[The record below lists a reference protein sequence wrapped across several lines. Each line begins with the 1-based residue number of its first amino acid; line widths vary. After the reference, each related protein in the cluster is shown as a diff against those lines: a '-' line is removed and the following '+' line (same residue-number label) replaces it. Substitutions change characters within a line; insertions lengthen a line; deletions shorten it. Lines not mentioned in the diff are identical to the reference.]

1 MTSFASTLHL
11 SNNVKSIKSLRDF
24 RFSRNGKCFPIAPD
38 QCGQYAHYQ
47 TFSSSKTE
55 LALSEKTLTCRDLLD
70 NKNKENLKIKMSL
83 HIEQPKKTRPKFKES
98 ALKVNTYSLLICTWV
113 LKNRVRP
120 TGFLASKNQ
129 FWNWFLQAT
138 QYSNTGCEVFRRGV
152 QN

>member
-24 RFSRNGKCFPIAPD
+24 RFSRNEKCFPIAPD

-55 LALSEKTLTCRDLLD
+55 LALSEKSLTCRDLLD

-98 ALKVNTYSLLICTWV
+98 ALKVNSTYDRLLTTFFPRLVRHLILLQTHKCSLLIMGLHIFEIKLC
-113 LKNRVRP
+113 
-120 TGFLASKNQ
+120 
-129 FWNWFLQAT
+129 
-138 QYSNTGCEVFRRGV
+138 
-152 QN
+152 

>member
-11 SNNVKSIKSLRDF
+11 SNNVKSIKSLRGDI

-55 LALSEKTLTCRDLLD
+55 LALSEKSLTCRDLLD

-98 ALKVNTYSLLICTWV
+98 ALKVIITYDRLT
-113 LKNRVRP
+113 
-120 TGFLASKNQ
+120 TFFHQ
-129 FWNWFLQAT
+129 FFPRN
-138 QYSNTGCEVFRRGV
+138 VK
-152 QN
+152 

>member
-1 MTSFASTLHL
+1 MPNFWHL
-11 SNNVKSIKSLRDF
+11 TIKSNEYVDSQAKIFLILYPPLENFTTRTA
-24 RFSRNGKCFPIAPD
+24 I
-38 QCGQYAHYQ
+38 GQYAQYQ
-47 TFSSSKTE
+47 PFSSSKTE
-55 LALSEKTLTCRDLLD
+55 LALSEKSLTCRDLLD

-138 QYSNTGCEVFRRGV
+138 QAIIIYVVCWTWFFKDR
-152 QN
+152 

>member
-24 RFSRNGKCFPIAPD
+24 RFSRNEKCFPIAPD

-70 NKNKENLKIKMSL
+70 NKNKENLKIRMSL

-98 ALKVNTYSLLICTWV
+98 ALKVNSTYDRLT
-113 LKNRVRP
+113 
-120 TGFLASKNQ
+120 TFLHQ
-129 FWNWFLQAT
+129 FFPRN
-138 QYSNTGCEVFRRGV
+138 VK
-152 QN
+152 

>member
-24 RFSRNGKCFPIAPD
+24 RFSRNEKCFPIAPD

-98 ALKVNTYSLLICTWV
+98 ALKVNSTYDRLT
-113 LKNRVRP
+113 
-120 TGFLASKNQ
+120 TFFHQ
-129 FWNWFLQAT
+129 FFPRNVKKSAIWA
-138 QYSNTGCEVFRRGV
+138 FRKCDFTMGTISGMSPW
-152 QN
+152 

>member
-24 RFSRNGKCFPIAPD
+24 RFSRNEKCLPIAPD

-98 ALKVNTYSLLICTWV
+98 ALKVNTYDRLT
-113 LKNRVRP
+113 
-120 TGFLASKNQ
+120 TFFHQ
-129 FWNWFLQAT
+129 FFPRN
-138 QYSNTGCEVFRRGV
+138 VK
-152 QN
+152 